1 MENKQD
7 LLARKAV
14 GAQLSPYWANRQP
27 EIKWVQTNSMHSAQY
42 TSTPAYLQ
50 DPPSDFSKGLVLSLT
65 QKLDSGQA
73 REEDKV
79 FNAYL
84 HSSH

>member
-1 MENKQD
+1 
-7 LLARKAV
+7 
-14 GAQLSPYWANRQP
+14 
-27 EIKWVQTNSMHSAQY
+27 MHSAQY
-42 TSTPAYLQ
+42 TLTPAYLP
-50 DPPSDFSKGLVLSLT
+50 DPPSNFFKGLVPRLT

-79 FNAYL
+79 FNVYL